1 MAVRRVRIR
10 RAPQTAT
17 RAARR
22 RSTRADERRMLPG
35 RALFGRASRGGGI
48 GPPLVAACVGVA
60 SGFYIFN
67 EPLKRRA
74 AARTL
79 ERARDDEANAR
90 ERR

>member
-1 MAVRRVRIR
+1 
-10 RAPQTAT
+10 
-17 RAARR
+17 
-22 RSTRADERRMLPG
+22 MLPG

-48 GPPLVAACVGVA
+48 GPPHVAACVGVA